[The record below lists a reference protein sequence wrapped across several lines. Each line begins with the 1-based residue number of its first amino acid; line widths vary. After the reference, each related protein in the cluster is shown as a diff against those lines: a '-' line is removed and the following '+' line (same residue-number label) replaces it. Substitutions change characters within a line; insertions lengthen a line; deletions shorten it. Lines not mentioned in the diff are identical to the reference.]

1 MKHMLS
7 IAPLFAFLL
16 SVAVSAQAQEPDPAA
31 KEGVEEQA
39 KQIVADT
46 REKVDEIAAKVDESP
61 EAQEA
66 SAGILKPIYAI
77 AEYLSFSAFHWLAFG
92 FMVAGV
98 VGFAL
103 QLVLAKLVV
112 LSRMGFSLKE
122 FLSDALGLV
131 ISLVGLVLTTQAAT
145 ENSNFTS
152 SPAAVLSATA
162 SGVIV
167 GLVFYWWGQTQEIQ
181 AVEGRKKQESPKK

>member
-1 MKHMLS
+1 MKN
-7 IAPLFAFLL
+7 LFCI
-16 SVAVSAQAQEPDPAA
+16 VSCFTFCLWWAATASAQEPAPANE
-31 KEGVEEQA
+31 EGVNEQA

-46 REKVDEIAAKVDESP
+46 RDKVEDFAEKVDESP

-66 SAGILKPIYAI
+66 SAGILKPIYTI
-77 AEYLSFSAFHWLAFG
+77 AEYLSFSAFHWIAFAI
-92 FMVAGV
+92 MVAGV

-112 LSRMGFSLKE
+112 LSKLGFSLKE

-145 ENSNFTS
+145 ENSSFTS
-152 SPAAVLSATA
+152 SPAAVLSATTL
-162 SGVIV
+162 GVLV
-167 GLVFYWWGQTQEIQ
+167 GIVFYWWGQTQEID
-181 AVEGRKKQESPKK
+181 AVEGRKKRESPKK